1 MDSEQ
6 QTVAPPRGHIG
17 PTRPTLKRLMLAGV
31 SAFIAV
37 NFWTGAPVAALWVG
51 SAVVGERELS
61 MTAVFV
67 VVIVL
72 AVLEFALAMT
82 FARVNA
88 AHDQLTGRKRG
99 EPRLTW
105 LHSMNTQGQE
115 QQRSDF
121 PLSVPERIVVVT
133 VYVAVIALI
142 GWFFLFAGSPLPR

>member
-6 QTVAPPRGHIG
+6 TVGTARGRIG
-17 PTRPTLKRLMLAGV
+17 ARRATLKRLVLAGV

-72 AVLEFALAMT
+72 GVLEFALAMA
-82 FARVNA
+82 FVRINA

-99 EPRLTW
+99 EQRLAW

-115 QQRSDF
+115 QRRSEF
-121 PLSVPERIVVVT
+121 PLSGPERIVVVT